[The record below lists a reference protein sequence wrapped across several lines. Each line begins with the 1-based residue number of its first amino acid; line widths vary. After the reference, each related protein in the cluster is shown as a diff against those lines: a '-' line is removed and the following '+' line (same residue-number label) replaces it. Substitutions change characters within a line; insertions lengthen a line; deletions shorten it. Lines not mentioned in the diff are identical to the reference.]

1 MGELEKYKRNFC
13 LGYNHLDLS
22 STNIRNVAVH
32 YLKNDISYDISI
44 QQVAMDVFG
53 KKKEWV
59 AVVNLNTQDK
69 NGYLQSELPRCE
81 RANYLVGANVKVKA
95 YVDNNNCCQGGVDFE
110 ECKKKA
116 GCEPEEL
123 KDKEKR
129 HYAKEV
135 VLTGTSYE
143 VTNTHVSRR
152 RRLLNGANAEGC

>member
-22 STNIRNVAVH
+22 STKIRNVAVH

-69 NGYLQSELPRCE
+69 NGYLQSELPFCE
-81 RANYLVGANVKVKA
+81 ERPYLIGAQIKVKA
-95 YVDNNNCCQGGVDFE
+95 YEDANNYCGNLLDYDK
-110 ECKKKA
+110 CK
-116 GCEPEEL
+116 
-123 KDKEKR
+123 
-129 HYAKEV
+129 
-135 VLTGTSYE
+135 
-143 VTNTHVSRR
+143 SR
-152 RRLLNGANAEGC
+152 CI